1 MIDGTIQPD
10 TLVLNKPTLLFKPG
24 SWLAKIDFINHLVLF
39 NNVLITVLSEKE
51 GGKTSF
57 GQLLRANLDQQIKS
71 VVTTVEAPYNRAQ
84 MISLIATELHLNY
97 DMETNL
103 HSLVAQINERKAHV
117 VLSID
122 NAQHLPE
129 AFIKELLVAI
139 KNQGD
144 FGFFHTC
151 LISDYSVIA
160 SLNQLTA
167 EHFNNLVH
175 TIEIGPLNESE
186 TKTYTNQRALSSPLF
201 DKPLSDAS
209 LKKFYEL
216 TKGNLAK
223 INNSLDAFM
232 VNSSKIKPRKKFVM
246 LKNASMA
253 ISAALVAGMSYVYF
267 NDVYLK
273 APAAQLL
280 ATNTVDIPAVV
291 EPAVTELS
299 SETLAQRE
307 SHIAPWQE
315 LSTIQYMHYGLPKK
329 QFLDDADD
337 DEVTT
342 VALVDKVVVIPTFKR
357 QEISAAAEVAA
368 SEHVTKPVIERSSAL
383 VPIAIAKSQEK
394 MAKIKVA
401 TTKIKPKAATVNKVI
416 AKNSGPHYT
425 IQLLASHKITDINRF
440 KNSNKLF
447 AGAKVKRFNND
458 KGSWYIL
465 TLGDYA
471 NRKDAQAKLNSLS
484 GSVAKLSP
492 WIRNTSGLSSIG

>member
-1 MIDGTIQPD
+1 MIDGNNQPD

-24 SWLAKIDFINHLVLF
+24 SWLAKIDFINHLILF

-57 GQLLRANLDQQIKS
+57 GQLLRSNLDQQIKS
-71 VVTTVEAPYNRAQ
+71 VTTTVEAPYNRAQ

-122 NAQHLPE
+122 NAQNLSE

-144 FGFFHTC
+144 FGFFHAC

-223 INNSLDAFM
+223 INSSLDEFM
-232 VNSSKIKPRKKFVM
+232 VKSSKIKPRKKFVM

-267 NDVYLK
+267 NDVYRT
-273 APAAQLL
+273 APAPQSL
-280 ATNTVDIPAVV
+280 AINTINIPTVNIPTVV
-291 EPAVTELS
+291 EPAAKELY
-299 SETLAQRE
+299 SEALAQRE

-315 LSTIQYMHYGLPKK
+315 LSTVQYMHYGLPKK
-329 QFLDDADD
+329 QFLDDSDD
-337 DEVTT
+337 DQVTT

-357 QEISAAAEVAA
+357 QEITAAAELAA
-368 SEHVTKPVIERSSAL
+368 SEHLAKPVIKSSML
-383 VPIAIAKSQEK
+383 VPVVITKRQEQMPK
-394 MAKIKVA
+394 DKVA
-401 TTKIKPKAATVNKVI
+401 TAKVKPKTATASKVI
-416 AKNSGPHYT
+416 AKNYT
-425 IQLLASHKITDINRF
+425 IQLLASHNIEDINRF

-447 AGAKVKRFNND
+447 AQAKVKRFNND
-458 KGSWYIL
+458 KGNWYIL
-465 TLGDYA
+465 TLGEFT
-471 NRKDAQAKLNSLS
+471 NRKDAQTKLNSLS
-484 GSVAKLSP
+484 GAVAKLSP
-492 WIRNTSGLSSIG
+492 WIRNTSGLSNIG

>member
-1 MIDGTIQPD
+1 MIDGNNQPD
-10 TLVLNKPTLLFKPG
+10 TLVLNKPTRLFKPG
-24 SWLAKIDFINHLVLF
+24 SWLAKIDFINHLILF

-57 GQLLRANLDQQIKS
+57 GQLLRSNLDQQIKS
-71 VVTTVEAPYNRAQ
+71 VTTTVEAPYNRAQ

-117 VLSID
+117 LLSID
-122 NAQHLPE
+122 NAQNLSE

-144 FGFFHTC
+144 FGFFHAC

-167 EHFNNLVH
+167 EHFSNLVH

-201 DKPLSDAS
+201 DKPLSDVS

-223 INNSLDAFM
+223 INSSLDEFM
-232 VNSSKIKPRKKFVM
+232 VKSSKIKPRKKFVM

-267 NDVYLK
+267 NDVYLTGP
-273 APAAQLL
+273 APQSL
-280 ATNTVDIPAVV
+280 ATNTISIPAVV
-291 EPAVTELS
+291 EHAATELS
-299 SETLAQRE
+299 SEALAQLE

-315 LSTIQYMHYGLPKK
+315 LATVQYMHYGLPKQ
-329 QFLDDADD
+329 QFLDDGDD
-337 DEVTT
+337 DHLTT
-342 VALVDKVVVIPTFKR
+342 VALVDKVVVIPTFKSR
-357 QEISAAAEVAA
+357 ELTAAAELAA
-368 SEHVTKPVIERSSAL
+368 SKHLTKPVIETSTL
-383 VPIAIAKSQEK
+383 VPVAIAKRQEK
-394 MAKIKVA
+394 MPKAKVA
-401 TTKIKPKAATVNKVI
+401 TAKIKPK
-416 AKNSGPHYT
+416 
-425 IQLLASHKITDINRF
+425 
-440 KNSNKLF
+440 
-447 AGAKVKRFNND
+447 
-458 KGSWYIL
+458 
-465 TLGDYA
+465 
-471 NRKDAQAKLNSLS
+471 
-484 GSVAKLSP
+484 
-492 WIRNTSGLSSIG
+492 